1 MVQQITGDPIRRA
14 EEASRNP
21 GDLDT
26 VAEVQAFEEQMADA
40 REAAGKSRSPFGFE
54 KGGLASK
61 TKAKPKRKKN
71 TKGLGTKP
79 KAT

>member
-1 MVQQITGDPIRRA
+1 
-14 EEASRNP
+14 
-21 GDLDT
+21 
-26 VAEVQAFEEQMADA
+26 MAD
-40 REAAGKSRSPFGFE
+40 

-61 TKAKPKRKKN
+61 PKAKTKRKKN